1 MTSLKR
7 LAVSAVVG
15 ASLTASTGVFA
26 QSKQGVQIDLVTR
39 SGQKNLADVGALE
52 PIVKG
57 LPYSGEGITTVKL
70 TMFDGTKME
79 RTVTA
84 RLYRDSAGRL
94 RREQAVVGLEAL
106 DPNNDFRA
114 IVHIVD
120 PVADVFYTL
129 NPATKTADRL
139 PLSLLQGGVKPLRV
153 PIEFPKKEVDLGV
166 KDIDG
171 VSAQGRRTITTIPAG
186 QAGND
191 RPIEII
197 DERWESVELKVL
209 LRSLHRDPR
218 TGDIEYALTKI
229 SRAEPP
235 ASMFTVPAGYTI
247 RDSLARLGYPL
258 MTAPRRASR
267 ARGGSA
273 T

>member
-7 LAVSAVVG
+7 IVVSVLCGVFLTTSSKVG
-15 ASLTASTGVFA
+15 AQIKEGVF
-26 QSKQGVQIDLVTR
+26 K
-39 SGQKNLADVGALE
+39 LE
-52 PIVKG
+52 AEPVVKG

-84 RLYRDSAGRL
+84 KLYRDSAGRL
-94 RREQAVVGLEAL
+94 RREQSVVGLEAL

-120 PVADVFYTL
+120 PVEGVFYTL
-129 NPATKTADRL
+129 NPGARTADRL
-139 PLSLLQGGVKPLRV
+139 SLSQLQGGVKPLRV
-153 PIEFPKKEVDLGV
+153 PFEYARKEVPLGV

-171 VSAQGRRTITTIPAG
+171 LSAQGHRTITTIPTS

-197 DERWESVELKVL
+197 DERWESTELKVL

-218 TGDIEYALTKI
+218 SGDIEYALTKI

-235 ASMFTVPAGYTI
+235 ASMFTVPSGYTI
-247 RDSLARLGYPL
+247 RDSVEAR
-258 MTAPRRASR
+258 R
-267 ARGGSA
+267 
-273 T
+273 

>member
-7 LAVSAVVG
+7 IAVSVFCG
-15 ASLTASTGVFA
+15 AFFAASAELRA
-26 QSKQGVQIDLVTR
+26 QMKEGTFT
-39 SGQKNLADVGALE
+39 LE
-52 PIVKG
+52 AEPVVKG
-57 LPYSGEGITTVKL
+57 LPYSGEGITTVKITL
-70 TMFDGTKME
+70 FDGTKME

-84 RLYRDSAGRL
+84 KLYRDSAGRV

-120 PVADVFYTL
+120 PAAGVFYTL
-129 NPATKTADRL
+129 NPATRTADRL
-139 PLSLLQGGVKPLRV
+139 PLSLLQGGTRPLSV
-153 PIEFPKKEVDLGV
+153 PLVSKKDVDLGV

-171 VSAQGRRTITTIPAG
+171 VSAQGRRTVTAIPAG
-186 QAGND
+186 QVGND

-235 ASMFTVPAGYTI
+235 ASMFTVPSGYTI
-247 RDSLARLGYPL
+247 R
-258 MTAPRRASR
+258 
-267 ARGGSA
+267 
-273 T
+273 

>member
-1 MTSLKR
+1 MSSIKR
-7 LAVSAVVG
+7 IAVSLTVG
-15 ASLTASTGVFA
+15 VLLVASADLAAQDKPGV
-26 QSKQGVQIDLVTR
+26 SINMTTR
-39 SGQKNLADVGALE
+39 SGQTKLADTGVYE
-52 PIVKG
+52 PVVKG

-84 RLYRDSAGRL
+84 KLSRDSAGRT

-106 DPNNDFRA
+106 DPNSDFRA

-129 NPATKTADRL
+129 NPATRDATRL
-139 PLSLLQGGVKPLRV
+139 PLSMVQGGTKPLKV
-153 PIEFPKKEVDLGV
+153 PFEYAKKDVDLGV

-171 VSAQGRRTITTIPAG
+171 LSAKGTRTITTIPTN
-186 QAGND
+186 QVGND

-209 LRSLHRDPR
+209 VRSLHRDPR

-235 ASMFTVPAGYTI
+235 ASMFQVPSGYTI
-247 RDSLARLGYPL
+247 RVPL
-258 MTAPRRASR
+258 
-267 ARGGSA
+267 
-273 T
+273 

>member
-7 LAVSAVVG
+7 FAVSVICG
-15 ASLTASTGVFA
+15 ACLTAPAHAGA
-26 QSKQGVQIDLVTR
+26 QTK
-39 SGQKNLADVGALE
+39 VGLFRIEAE
-52 PIVKG
+52 PVVKG
-57 LPYSGEGITTVKL
+57 LPYSGEGITTVKISL
-70 TMFDGTKME
+70 FDGTKME

-84 RLYRDSAGRL
+84 KLYRDSAGRV

-114 IVHIVD
+114 IVQIVD
-120 PVADVFYTL
+120 PVAGVLYTL
-129 NPATKTADRL
+129 NPATRTADRL
-139 PLSLLQGGVKPLRV
+139 PLSMLQGGTKPLSV
-153 PIEFPKKEVDLGV
+153 PLVSKKEVDLGV

-171 VSAQGRRTITTIPAG
+171 VSAQGRRTVTAIPAG
-186 QAGND
+186 QVGND

-235 ASMFTVPAGYTI
+235 ASLFTVPAGYTV
-247 RDSLARLGYPL
+247 RDESARRIWPV
-258 MTAPRRASR
+258 R
-267 ARGGSA
+267 
-273 T
+273 

>member
-7 LAVSAVVG
+7 IAVSAIVG

-26 QSKQGVQIDLVTR
+26 QAKPGVEINLTTR
-39 SGQKNLADVGALE
+39 SGKETLSVVHE

-84 RLYRDSAGRL
+84 KLYRDSAGRL

-106 DPNNDFRA
+106 DPNSDFRA
-114 IVHIVD
+114 VVQIVD

-129 NPATKTADRL
+129 NPGERTALRL
-139 PLSLLQGGVKPLRV
+139 PLSMVQGGTKPLPV
-153 PIEFPKKEVDLGV
+153 PLEYAKEEVGLGV

-171 VSAQGRRTITTIPAG
+171 LAAHGRRTTTTIPTNTV
-186 QAGND
+186 GNNK
-191 RPIEII
+191 PIEII

-218 TGDIEYALTKI
+218 SGDIEYALTKI
-229 SRAEPP
+229 SRTEPP

-247 RDSLARLGYPL
+247 RDSLLTR
-258 MTAPRRASR
+258 PRP
-267 ARGGSA
+267 
-273 T
+273 

>member
-7 LAVSAVVG
+7 ITGSVAVVVFLAAPG
-15 ASLTASTGVFA
+15 VAAQTKIGVF
-26 QSKQGVQIDLVTR
+26 
-39 SGQKNLADVGALE
+39 NLEAE

-70 TMFDGTKME
+70 ILFDGTKME

-84 RLYRDSAGRL
+84 KLYRDSAGRL

-129 NPATKTADRL
+129 NPATKDANRL
-139 PLSLLQGGVKPLRV
+139 PLSMLQGGVKPLRV
-153 PIEFPKKEVDLGV
+153 PIEYPKKEMDLGV

-186 QAGND
+186 RAGND

-235 ASMFTVPAGYTI
+235 ASMFTVPSGYTI
-247 RDSLARLGYPL
+247 RDLPGARLGL
-258 MTAPRRASR
+258 DLRQAELQ
-267 ARGGSA
+267 
-273 T
+273 

>member
-7 LAVSAVVG
+7 IAVTALVG
-15 ASLTASTGVFA
+15 ASLTASTGVVGQTKPQA
-26 QSKQGVQIDLVTR
+26 KPGVEINLTTR
-39 SGQKNLADVGALE
+39 SGQKTLTDVGVNE
-52 PIVKG
+52 PVVKG

-84 RLYRDSAGRL
+84 KLYRDSAGRL

-106 DPNNDFRA
+106 DPNSDFRA

-129 NPATKTADRL
+129 NPATRTADRL
-139 PLSLLQGGVKPLRV
+139 PLSMLKGGVKPLSV
-153 PIEFPKKEVDLGV
+153 PLEYAKEEVGLGL

-171 VSAQGRRTITTIPAG
+171 FSAQGRRTTTTIPTN
-186 QAGND
+186 QIGNS

-197 DERWESVELKVL
+197 DELWESTELKVL

-229 SRAEPP
+229 SRTEPP
-235 ASMFTVPAGYTI
+235 ASMFTVPSGYTI
-247 RDSLARLGYPL
+247 RDF
-258 MTAPRRASR
+258 
-267 ARGGSA
+267 
-273 T
+273 

>member
-7 LAVSAVVG
+7 IAVSVFCG
-15 ASLTASTGVFA
+15 AFFAASAELRA
-26 QSKQGVQIDLVTR
+26 QMKEGTFT
-39 SGQKNLADVGALE
+39 LE
-52 PIVKG
+52 AEPVVKG

-84 RLYRDSAGRL
+84 TLYRDSAGRL
-94 RREQAVVGLEAL
+94 RREHTVAGLEAL
-106 DPNNDFRA
+106 DPSNDFRA
-114 IVHIVD
+114 IVHIVE
-120 PVADVFYTL
+120 PVAGVLYSL
-129 NPATKTADRL
+129 NPATRAADRL
-139 PLSLLQGGVKPLRV
+139 SLSLLQGGRKPLEV
-153 PIEFPKKEVDLGV
+153 PLVYSKKEVALGV

-171 VSAQGRRTITTIPAG
+171 LSAQGRRTITTIPTG

-235 ASMFTVPAGYTI
+235 ASMFTVPSGYTI
-247 RDSLARLGYPL
+247 R
-258 MTAPRRASR
+258 
-267 ARGGSA
+267 
-273 T
+273 

>member
-1 MTSLKR
+1 MTSLNR
-7 LAVSAVVG
+7 IAGSVAVVVFLAAPG
-15 ASLTASTGVFA
+15 VAAQTKIGVFNVEA
-26 QSKQGVQIDLVTR
+26 
-39 SGQKNLADVGALE
+39 E

-84 RLYRDSAGRL
+84 KLYRDSAGRM

-129 NPATKTADRL
+129 NPATREAHRL
-139 PLSLLQGGVKPLRV
+139 PLSMLRGGREPLKV
-153 PIEFPKKEVDLGV
+153 PFEYAKKDVDLGV

-171 VSAQGRRTITTIPAG
+171 LPARGTRTITTIPTN
-186 QAGND
+186 QVGND

-197 DERWESVELKVL
+197 DEKWESVDLKVL
-209 LRSLHRDPR
+209 MRSLHRDSR
-218 TGDIEYALTKI
+218 SGDVEYALTKI

-247 RDSLARLGYPL
+247 RDSPGMVSGRHDPHAG
-258 MTAPRRASR
+258 APFSRR
-267 ARGGSA
+267 
-273 T
+273 

>member
-1 MTSLKR
+1 MISLKR
-7 LAVSAVVG
+7 IAVSAVVG

-26 QSKQGVQIDLVTR
+26 QAKPGVDLNVTTR
-39 SGQKNLADVGALE
+39 SGQKTLEGVGVLE
-52 PIVKG
+52 PVVKG

-84 RLYRDSAGRL
+84 KLYRDSAGRL
-94 RREQAVVGLEAL
+94 RREQAVAGLEAL

-153 PIEFPKKEVDLGV
+153 PIEFPKKEVDLGI

-171 VSAQGRRTITTIPAG
+171 VSAQGRRTVTTIPAG
-186 QAGND
+186 QTGND

-229 SRAEPP
+229 SRSEPP
-235 ASMFTVPAGYTI
+235 ASMFTVPADYTI
-247 RDSLARLGYPL
+247 RDSLVRLGL
-258 MTAPRRASR
+258 E
-267 ARGGSA
+267 
-273 T
+273 

>member
-1 MTSLKR
+1 MNPLKR
-7 LAVSAVVG
+7 IALAAAVG

-26 QSKQGVQIDLVTR
+26 QAKPGVEINLTTR
-39 SGQKNLADVGALE
+39 SGQKTLTDVGINE
-52 PIVKG
+52 PVVKG

-84 RLYRDSAGRL
+84 KLHRDSAGRL

-129 NPATKTADRL
+129 NPATKEAHRL
-139 PLSLLQGGVKPLRV
+139 PLSMLRGGRKPLNV
-153 PIEFPKKEVDLGV
+153 PLEYAKKEVDLGV

-171 VSAQGRRTITTIPAG
+171 LSAQGHRTVTMIPTG

-197 DERWESVELKVL
+197 DERWESLELKVL

-235 ASMFTVPAGYTI
+235 ASMFTVPSGYTI
-247 RDSLARLGYPL
+247 RDSPL
-258 MTAPRRASR
+258 TVSDRRPEPR
-267 ARGGSA
+267 
-273 T
+273 

>member
-7 LAVSAVVG
+7 IAVSAVVG
-15 ASLTASTGVFA
+15 ASLTTGVFA
-26 QSKQGVQIDLVTR
+26 QAKPGIKIDLVTR
-39 SGQKNLADVGALE
+39 SGQKTLADVGVFE
-52 PIVKG
+52 PVVKG

-84 RLYRDSAGRL
+84 KLYRDSAGRL
-94 RREQAVVGLEAL
+94 RREQTVVGLEAL
-106 DPNNDFRA
+106 DPNSVFA
-114 IVHIVD
+114 VVHIVD

-129 NPATKTADRL
+129 NPGTRTADRL
-139 PLSLLQGGVKPLRV
+139 PLSLLRGGIKPLTV
-153 PIEFPKKEVDLGV
+153 PFEYAKEEVGLGV

-171 VSAQGRRTITTIPAG
+171 VAAHGRRTITTVPADKV
-186 QAGND
+186 GNS

-197 DERWESVELKVL
+197 DEVWESTELKVL

-218 TGDIEYALTKI
+218 SGDVEYALTKI

-235 ASMFTVPAGYTI
+235 ASMFTVPSGYTI
-247 RDSLARLGYPL
+247 RDSPGQIS
-258 MTAPRRASR
+258 SR
-267 ARGGSA
+267 
-273 T
+273 